1 MHSDQVPERILHLST
16 KFVLGNLT
24 DMEREELDQW
34 INESVSRRKIF
45 ENLVD
50 ISRIGEDFRKR
61 SLINSDKAQKEMQ
74 LRLGLI
80 RRNSWKTTFGAISSI
95 AAAVILLIIF
105 LPYGKES
112 SEERATP
119 VSEVLKP
126 QILSLDSMAP
136 GESMAYI
143 LQGEEKRQFTTLSH
157 NSAISMCDLKRKKN
171 EAEPVVLEVPRGGE
185 FIVILDDS
193 TKVWLNSASTLIY
206 PEDFTASSRR
216 VKITGEAYFSVTK
229 DIEKNPFF
237 VECDGQT
244 IKVYGTEF
252 NVRSYPEDKSVL
264 TSLAKGSVSIT
275 QTGNSV
281 GELML
286 TPGTQAVFDKESK
299 TAATKPV
306 NIETVTGWRHGRFV
320 FEDQTL
326 WQIMNDLGRWYNF
339 DFEFEDPSLKDVVFM
354 GSIPRYGDFSTAM
367 LILEKSGDV
376 VFRLSDNKIIV
387 DRKH

>member
-24 DMEREELDQW
+24 DKERDELDQW
-34 INESVSRRKIF
+34 INESPSRRKIF

-50 ISRIGEDFRKR
+50 VSRLGEDFRKR
-61 SLINSDKAQKEMQ
+61 SLINSEKAQKEMQ

-112 SEERATP
+112 SEGSAAP
-119 VSEVLKP
+119 VSDVLKP

-143 LQGEEKRQFTTLSH
+143 LQGEEKRQLTTLSH
-157 NSAISMCDLKRKKN
+157 NSVISMCDLKGKKN

-275 QTGNSV
+275 QTGKSV

-339 DFEFEDPSLKDVVFM
+339 DFEFEDPSLKDMVFM

-376 VFRLSDNKIIV
+376 AFRLSDNKIIV
-387 DRKH
+387 GRKH